1 MQNVAV
7 TLQSKLLA
15 TGRHWKNQAR
25 ERANPRHMIKTQR
38 TYMKILVLRK
48 LNGTGGGTG

>member
-7 TLQSKLLA
+7 TVQSKLLA

-25 ERANPRHMIKTQR
+25 DSASPRAMMQAQR
-38 TYMKILVLRK
+38 TYMNIRALRN
-48 LNGTGGGTG
+48 LCGTGKSVD